1 MKNGKKYDESEK
13 KHIGVRKKKKV
24 NQART
29 KGHKLKNAFGSRL

>member
-29 KGHKLKNAFGSRL
+29 KGKGDRERDT